1 MSTTRTVL
9 ADEAQS
15 YPLSELNDQPIA
27 KGSESSIEQQ
37 QPQGDVVDR
46 QPATPVL
53 KLLVAGY
60 SFFCAGIS
68 DGTREYYPEPIFFVS
83 FSQSRTRGFFIHD
96 PKYQDGRLYGML
108 VRGDADAGV
117 TVGPLIPYILSSFH
131 IGTGEIAIM

>member
-15 YPLSELNDQPIA
+15 YPLSALNDQPIV

-37 QPQGDVVDR
+37 QPGSEVVDR

-60 SFFCAGIS
+60 SFFCAGVS
-68 DGTREYYPEPIFFVS
+68 DGTREYYSEPSIS
-83 FSQSRTRGFFIHD
+83 CHARSQELDGLLSTTFDVRTA
-96 PKYQDGRLYGML
+96 L
-108 VRGDADAGV
+108 
-117 TVGPLIPYILSSFH
+117 
-131 IGTGEIAIM
+131 